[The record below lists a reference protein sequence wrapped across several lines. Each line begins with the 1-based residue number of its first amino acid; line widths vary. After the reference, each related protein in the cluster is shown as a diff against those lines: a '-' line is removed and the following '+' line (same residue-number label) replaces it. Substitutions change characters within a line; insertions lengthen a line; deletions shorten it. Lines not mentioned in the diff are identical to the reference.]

1 MKQIILKVKDETHK
15 AARIKALM
23 LDKSYGK
30 RFRQQK
36 RAITLSLATYVIA
49 RNLKPVNPGITLYC
63 KGFRQKLQGGICN
76 AEFNGL

>member
-1 MKQIILKVKDETHK
+1 M
-15 AARIKALM
+15 
-23 LDKSYGK
+23 
-30 RFRQQK
+30 
-36 RAITLSLATYVIA
+36 ATDVIA